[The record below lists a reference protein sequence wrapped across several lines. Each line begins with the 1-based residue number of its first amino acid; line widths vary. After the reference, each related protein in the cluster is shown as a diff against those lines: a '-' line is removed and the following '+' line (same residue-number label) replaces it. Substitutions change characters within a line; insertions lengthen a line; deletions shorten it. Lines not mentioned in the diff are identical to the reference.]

1 MDLAQI
7 RQKIIEVQ
15 RGTGMDPALV
25 MFIAISIAILVAV
38 IAVLMFET
46 AIRRR
51 RCNPKFRP
59 ERKRLRSER

>member
-25 MFIAISIAILVAV
+25 LFIAISVAILVAV
-38 IAVLMFET
+38 IVVLMFEM

-51 RCNPKFRP
+51 RCNPNIRP
-59 ERKRLRSER
+59 ERKRLRSVR